1 MKKVFVDTSGWLAV
15 LVSSDTHHKSAVE
28 IYLEL
33 LTLGHD
39 LVTHDGILLEIGNA
53 LSGLKTR
60 DIALNLIEKISNSH
74 RIELVPFTP
83 ILLKA
88 GWRLYSERPDKDW
101 GIVDCVSF
109 VVMEQFRINDA
120 LTADRHFEQAGFIK
134 LL

>member
-15 LVSSDTHHKSAVE
+15 LVSSDVHHKRAVE

-33 LTLGHD
+33 LTSGHD

-60 DIALNLIEKISNSH
+60 DTALNLIEKISNSH
-74 RIELVPFTP
+74 RIELVPLTS

-88 GWRLYSERPDKDW
+88 GWRLYSERSDKEW
-101 GIVDCVSF
+101 GIVDCISF
-109 VVMEQFRINDA
+109 VVMEQSRINET